1 MRAPRIMIAAPGSG
15 SGKTLLTCALLAA
28 LKKREKDPAAFK
40 CGPDYIDPMF
50 HKKVLGVPS
59 KNLDTFFTGEETTRY
74 LFLESAGEQKTS
86 VIEGVMGLYDGLGGI
101 REEGSSYH
109 LACVLQTPVILVLD
123 AHGMGRSILAVIAGF
138 LQYDTAHLIKGVIL
152 NRTSKMFYE
161 TIRPEIERAFPIQV
175 LGYFPKQQ
183 DLQFESRHLG
193 LKMPQEIFDIR
204 EKTDRAAEIL
214 EETVAVDAIEK
225 LAESAKEL
233 SSSYQSPMFRL
244 KEKVKV
250 AVAWDEAF
258 CFYYEDNLKLLQ
270 KMGAELLYFS
280 PLHDKEVPEDASAI
294 LLGGGYPELYA
305 AELSQNT
312 QMLASVK
319 KCILQ
324 GVPTVAECGGF
335 LYLHETME
343 DMQNHT
349 YRMAGVLP
357 GHCRYAGKLVRFGYI
372 ELIEKETE
380 FLKEGDRIRGHEFH
394 YYDSEQNG
402 TACLAEKPVS
412 KRGWECVVKQNGG
425 WFGFP
430 HLYYYSNPAYAEQF
444 LKKAADY
451 QNRA

>member
-28 LKKREKDPAAFK
+28 LKKRGKDPAAFK

-59 KNLDTFFTGEETTRY
+59 KNLDTFFTDEETTRH
-74 LFLESAGEQKTS
+74 LFLESAGGQKLS

-138 LQYDTAHLIKGVIL
+138 LQYDTAHLIQGVIL

-161 TIRPEIERAFPIQV
+161 TIRPEIERALPVKV

-204 EKTDRAAEIL
+204 EKTERAAEIL

-225 LAESAKEL
+225 LAGSAGEL
-233 SSSYQSPMFRL
+233 SSSYQPPRFRL
-244 KEKVKV
+244 REKVKV
-250 AVAWDEAF
+250 AVASDEAF

-270 KMGAELLYFS
+270 KMGAELIFFS
-280 PLHDKEVPEDASAI
+280 PLQDKKVPEGVSAM

-305 AELSQNT
+305 GALSENT
-312 QMLASVK
+312 EMLASIK
-319 KCILQ
+319 AHILD
-324 GVPTVAECGGF
+324 GMPTVAECGGF

-343 DMQNHT
+343 DMQNHA
-349 YRMAGVLP
+349 YKMAGVLP
-357 GHCRYAGKLVRFGYI
+357 GHSRYAGKLVRFGYI
-372 ELIEKETE
+372 ELTEKEPE
-380 FLKEGDRIRGHEFH
+380 FLGAGEKIRGHEFH

-430 HLYYYSNPAYAEQF
+430 HLYYYSNPAYAEHF
-444 LKKAADY
+444 LTKAAEY